1 VVRGLVVVWFL
12 LQAGVARADDAV
24 ELHEQALFDKST
36 DPLLHLDPIARPS
49 LTGLGTREDVHERTM
64 MQLGDRTWLELEG
77 MHWTNQEK
85 DQRVTNDETTPERG
99 FSTGIRLSHDLG
111 PFQVSLL
118 ARLGEVDSQQS
129 LLAQRL
135 GGDQRPFAPARY
147 ADVGVTIG
155 KSKKLSRWMTAWIA
169 LTAGYRTWLGEPPPG
184 EEDGGQAM
192 LTIGTTFR

>member
-1 VVRGLVVVWFL
+1 MGVRGLLVVWL
-12 LQAGVARADDAV
+12 LLAGVAHADEAG

-36 DPLLHLDPIARPS
+36 DPLLHLDPIARPA

-64 MQLGDRTWLELEG
+64 MELGTGTWLELEG
-77 MHWTNQEK
+77 VHWTNQ
-85 DQRVTNDETTPERG
+85 DRDRRFTNDETTPERG
-99 FSTGIRLSHDLG
+99 FSAGLRLSREVG

-118 ARLGEVDSQQS
+118 ARIGEVDSQQS

-135 GGDQRPFAPARY
+135 AGDARPFAPARY
-147 ADVGVTIG
+147 ADVGLTIG
-155 KSKKLSRWMTAWIA
+155 KAKKLSRWMTAWIA
-169 LTAGYRTWLGEPPPG
+169 LTVGYRSWLGEPPPG